1 MLGVMGC
8 ALAARTGTVAGAA
21 AAGGALGGP
30 VGAGVGAGVGLL
42 SVEAYQGELL
52 DGQVRDAAFS
62 SAPPGLSF
70 WGFVDRNWVWFVVI
84 GVLLFTPSTQYLLSK
99 AKQWR
104 NKDSQKPSQ
113 NA

>member
-1 MLGVMGC
+1 MLAMTGC

-30 VGAGVGAGVGLL
+30 VGAGVGAGIGLL
-42 SVEAYQGELL
+42 SVEAYQGEVL

-70 WGFVDRNWVWFVVI
+70 WGFVDRNWAWLVVI
-84 GVLLFTPSTQYLLSK
+84 GLLLFTPSAQYLASK
-99 AKQWR
+99 AKKLWQR
-104 NKDSQKPSQ
+104 KD
-113 NA
+113 

>member
-1 MLGVMGC
+1 MGIASC

-52 DGQVRDAAFS
+52 DGRVQDAAFS
-62 SAPPGLSF
+62 SAPPGLGF
-70 WGFVDRNWVWFVVI
+70 WGFIDRNLVWLALVA
-84 GVLLFTPSTQYLLSK
+84 LLVFTPSAQYLLKKLKSLWSK
-99 AKQWR
+99 GK
-104 NKDSQKPSQ
+104 SS
-113 NA
+113 